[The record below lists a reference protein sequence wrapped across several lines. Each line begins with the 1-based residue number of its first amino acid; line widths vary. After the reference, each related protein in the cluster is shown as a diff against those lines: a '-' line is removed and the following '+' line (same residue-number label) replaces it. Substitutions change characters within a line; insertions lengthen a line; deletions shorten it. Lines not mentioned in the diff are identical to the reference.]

1 MYWYFIQNIDGYYQM
16 KSPWNDPR
24 FSFIASL
31 IVLVS
36 MLALMTVLFERYEDI
51 HRQTRREIGWLMT
64 CAPFWF
70 GASDRFEEDLE
81 GVLIVHSILVLMIGF
96 RLELFG

>member
-1 MYWYFIQNIDGYYQM
+1 MYWYFIQNVDGYYQV
-16 KSPWNDPR
+16 KSPWNDPW

-36 MLALMTVLFERYEDI
+36 MLALMTVLFERYEGI
-51 HRQTRREIGWLMT
+51 HTQTRREIGWLMT

-70 GASDRFEEDLE
+70 
-81 GVLIVHSILVLMIGF
+81 VVVIGLQ
-96 RLELFG
+96 LELSGWSLVSF